1 MAALRQTKWGYSM
14 SQRTDLK
21 KAFKIARM
29 VMAYGSGEKRTRR
42 ILAARAGRLPA
53 RQRKW
58 VMQQVYTE
66 LYHPERIPEGY
77 IRSPVGWK
85 RVATN

>member
-1 MAALRQTKWGYSM
+1 M
-14 SQRTDLK
+14 SQRTNLK

-66 LYHPERIPEGY
+66 LYHPERIPEGF

-85 RVATN
+85 RVVTN

>member
-1 MAALRQTKWGYSM
+1 M
-14 SQRTDLK
+14 SQHTNLK

-29 VMAYGSGEKRTRR
+29 AMAYGAGERRTKR
-42 ILAARAGRLPA
+42 ILAAGAGRLPA

-66 LYHPERIPEGY
+66 LYHPQRIPDDC
-77 IRSPVGWK
+77 IWSSVGWK
-85 RVATN
+85 RVVIN

>member
-1 MAALRQTKWGYSM
+1 MIKYGLTQEHLKLY
-14 SQRTDLK
+14 RT
-21 KAFKIARM
+21 A
-29 VMAYGSGEKRTRR
+29 MAYGAGEKRTRR

-58 VMQQVYTE
+58 VMQQVYVE
-66 LYHPERIPEGY
+66 LHHPERIPDGY
-77 IRSPVGWK
+77 IRSPIGWK